1 MEKDSESGWTTRTLL
16 LSISKLHLTSLL
28 SVFFNGYTR
37 DACGTKRR
45 GNRVPFACIR
55 CDVRGG
61 GSWRPRSKKQR
72 CARFLRKQRAPLVPT
87 FQRPCDVEY
96 SAPASRFSVSACGGF
111 RAPINHAHATASQGL
126 PSQARYHPP
135 TRVAFTTTQNFC
147 DARASYTARTE
158 ASIEAKNSLG
168 TKRNAVHSSCNTTRV
183 FRVPLLRW
191 TQTPSLSSCCFPPV
205 DARSFLFL
213 RLTCCMPWSA
223 AKRHRKTM

>member
-1 MEKDSESGWTTRTLL
+1 MSFCAGLVVGACRGKGFRERVDNKNSSPFRD
-16 LSISKLHLTSLL
+16 IQVAPPSLL

-158 ASIEAKNSLG
+158 ASI
-168 TKRNAVHSSCNTTRV
+168 KRNAVHSSCNTTRV
-183 FRVPLLRW
+183 FRVPLCGGL
-191 TQTPSLSSCCFPPV
+191 
-205 DARSFLFL
+205 
-213 RLTCCMPWSA
+213 
-223 AKRHRKTM
+223 KHRR